1 MSGNKILD
9 EMAREYE
16 SGAHKSNAEAMR
28 AALLWLADNVSDE
41 MGAAVLVHM
50 PDTAFRAD
58 IKKAIA
64 AALRQAVG
72 EDKK

>member
-1 MSGNKILD
+1 MSKTIE

-41 MGAAVLVHM
+41 MFAAFFAVESMAGTDVRHNW
-50 PDTAFRAD
+50 DRRF
-58 IKKAIA
+58 A
-64 AALRQAVG
+64 AALRAAG
-72 EDKK
+72 DGR